1 MKKQICAVAAA
12 FLLLFALL
20 VPVSAQEGKTYVF
33 DEGNFVGDA
42 FSGLNRQASELS
54 DEYGVQVTVLIANG
68 TDGMRAV
75 DYAGQIYRDEFGA
88 DDGLMLIYDV
98 GENVWDT
105 YLSGET
111 EDTLT
116 EDDVDALWNA
126 FAAPEYYDASV
137 EAYLNAVQ
145 TILAQYYDASSSEP
159 VSAGVIPSERLK
171 PRLVDEA
178 DLLTDSEETALLAKL
193 DEISERQQFD
203 VAVVTVNSLGGKT
216 PEAFA
221 DDYYDYNG
229 YGYGENAD
237 GALLLISMEDRDW
250 HISTC
255 GYGITAITDAG
266 RGYMQEQFKPALS
279 DGDYSGAFTTFAELC
294 DEFVT
299 QAKTG
304 EPYDVGN
311 LPKGTVSPI
320 MIVIDLVLGLVI
332 GYAIASVRKSKLKSV
347 RNKVE
352 ALDYTVPGSMMLT
365 DSRDIFLNKTVTT
378 RTIHH
383 ESSSSGGGSSTHTS
397 SSGRTHTS
405 SSGRTH
411 GGGGGKF

>member
-1 MKKQICAVAAA
+1 MMKKQICAVVAAL
-12 FLLLFALL
+12 LLLFALL
-20 VPVSAQEGKTYVF
+20 VPVSAEEGRTYIF
-33 DEGNFVGDA
+33 DEGNYVGDA

-54 DEYGVQVTVLIANG
+54 DAYGVQVTVLLAVD

-75 DYAGQIYRDEFGA
+75 DYAGQTYRNAFGSA
-88 DDGLMLIYDV
+88 DGLMLVYDYGEFEWDIYLA
-98 GENVWDT
+98 GQME
-105 YLSGET
+105 EK
-111 EDTLT
+111 LT
-116 EDDVDALWNA
+116 EDDVYVLLNA
-126 FAAPEYYDASV
+126 FALPGYCADNV
-137 EAYLNAVQ
+137 EAYLNAAQ
-145 TILAQYYDASSSEP
+145 TILAQYYDASSEP

-250 HISTC
+250 YITTC

>member
-12 FLLLFALL
+12 LLLLFALL
-20 VPVSAQEGKTYVF
+20 VPVSAEEGRTYIF
-33 DEGNFVGDA
+33 DEGNFVDDA

-75 DYAGQIYRDEFGA
+75 DYAGQTYRNAFGSA
-88 DDGLMLIYDV
+88 DGLMLVYDASEMAWDIYLA
-98 GENVWDT
+98 GQME
-105 YLSGET
+105 EK
-111 EDTLT
+111 LT
-116 EDDVDALWNA
+116 EDDVDALLNA
-126 FAAPEYYDASV
+126 FAAPEYYDESV

-145 TILAQYYDASSSEP
+145 TILAQYYDASLSEP
-159 VSAGVIPSERLK
+159 VSAGVIPGERLK

-178 DLLTDSEETALLAKL
+178 DLLTDDEETALLTKL

-216 PEAFA
+216 IEEFTN
-221 DDYYDYNG
+221 DYFDYNG

-237 GALLLISMEDRDW
+237 GAMLLISMEERKW
-250 HISTC
+250 CVSTY
-255 GYGITAITDAG
+255 GYGETAITPAG
-266 RGYMQEQFKPALS
+266 HDYIMDQFKPDLN
-279 DGDYSGAFTTFAELC
+279 DGKYSGAFTTFAELC

-299 QAKTG
+299 QAKKG

-320 MIVIDLVLGLVI
+320 MIVIDLVIGLVI
-332 GYAIASVRKSKLKSV
+332 GFAIASVRKSKLKSV

-383 ESSSSGGGSSTHTS
+383 ESSSSGGGSSSNYS
-397 SSGRTHTS
+397 SNVS

-411 GGGGGKF
+411 GNSSGSF

>member
-12 FLLLFALL
+12 LLLLFALL

-54 DEYGVQVTVLIANG
+54 DTYGVQVTVLLAVD

-75 DYAGQIYRDEFGA
+75 DYAGRIYRNAFGSA
-88 DDGLMLIYDV
+88 DGLMLVYDA
-98 GENVWDT
+98 GEMAGDI
-105 YLSGET
+105 YLSGQAE
-111 EDTLT
+111 ETLT
-116 EDDVDALWNA
+116 DDVSVIWDA
-126 FAAPEYYDASV
+126 FDAPEYYDDSV

-216 PEAFA
+216 PDAFA

-250 HISTC
+250 HITTC

-266 RGYMQEQFKPALS
+266 LGYMKDQFLPDLS
-279 DGDYSGAFTTFAELC
+279 DGDYSGAFTTFADLC
-294 DEFVT
+294 DSFVT
-299 QAKTG
+299 QAKT
-304 EPYDVGN
+304 EKPYDTGN

-383 ESSSSGGGSSTHTS
+383 ESSSSGGGSSS
-397 SSGRTHTS
+397 THTS

>member
-12 FLLLFALL
+12 LLLLFALL
-20 VPVSAQEGKTYVF
+20 VPVSAEESKTYIF
-33 DEGNFVGDA
+33 DELYFLD
-42 FSGLNRQASELS
+42 SLSELNQQASALS
-54 DEYGVQVTVLIANG
+54 DTYGVQVTFLLTAD
-68 TDGMRAV
+68 TEGMRAV

-116 EDDVDALWNA
+116 EDDVNALWNA

-159 VSAGVIPSERLK
+159 VSAGVIPDERLK

-178 DLLTDSEETALLAKL
+178 DLLTDDEETALLAKL

-203 VAVVTVNSLGGKT
+203 VAVITVNSLGGKT

-250 HISTC
+250 HITTC

-266 RGYMQEQFKPALS
+266 LGYMKDQFLPDLS

-294 DEFVT
+294 DSFVT
-299 QAKTG
+299 QTKTG

-311 LPKGTVSPI
+311 LPKGKLSPMFI
-320 MIVIDLVLGLVI
+320 LIDLVLGLVI

-383 ESSSSGGGSSTHTS
+383 ESSSSGGGSSS
-397 SSGRTHTS
+397 THTS